1 MSRPTDGGLQPE
13 RTALAHARTVLALVA
28 VAMLVVR
35 QADGGGERVAVA
47 VLAGAAIVLAT
58 TSSLVRQREL
68 RTTRT
73 GHVSLIV
80 AGALAGAVAMLQVL
94 WLGGSARCVLNGA
107 VPPTTAS
114 SSTR

>member
-1 MSRPTDGGLQPE
+1 VSRPTDRGLQPE

-35 QADGGGERVAVA
+35 QADGGGERIAVA

-73 GHVSLIV
+73 GHASSLLV
-80 AGALAGAVAMLQVL
+80 LGALAGAVAMLQVL
-94 WLGGSARCVLNGA
+94 AVFVVL
-107 VPPTTAS
+107 
-114 SSTR
+114 

>member
-1 MSRPTDGGLQPE
+1 MSGSTDRGLQPE

-35 QADGGGERVAVA
+35 QADGGGERLVVA

-68 RTTRT
+68 RTTRV
-73 GHVSLIV
+73 GHPPSPLELG
-80 AGALAGAVAMLQVL
+80 AMALAVAVLQVL
-94 WLGGSARCVLNGA
+94 AVL
-107 VPPTTAS
+107 VVL
-114 SSTR
+114 

>member
-1 MSRPTDGGLQPE
+1 VSTPTDRGLQPE

-35 QADGGGERVAVA
+35 QADGGTERIVV
-47 VLAGAAIVLAT
+47 VSLAGAAVVIAT

-73 GHVSLIV
+73 VRASSALELGTL
-80 AGALAGAVAMLQVL
+80 ALAVAVLQVL
-94 WLGGSARCVLNGA
+94 AVL
-107 VPPTTAS
+107 VVL
-114 SSTR
+114 